1 MAFIGKVPT
10 PVPLTS
16 ADITDGIIT
25 SAKITDGTIATAD
38 IADGAVTSVKTTG
51 VGGNNTPMFLAY
63 QSSNQTIATVT
74 TTRVVFDTEEF
85 DDDNVFTNTSGN
97 YKFTVASAGK
107 YWIYVSVSKNSFSGN
122 AFEVLL
128 KRTRSSV
135 ETTAMNCGAGGTGD
149 SEEVAGNGK
158 IFECQVGDEFHVT
171 AKHEDSGDRTIFGGL
186 NYTFFGAYK
195 ILE

>member
-1 MAFIGKVPT
+1 MAFIGAKPT
-10 PVPLTS
+10 NVPLTS
-16 ADITDGIIT
+16 SDITDGIIT
-25 SAKITDGTIATAD
+25 TTKIADGTIATAD

-51 VGGNNTPMFLAY
+51 VGGDNTPMFLAY
-63 QSSNQTIATVT
+63 QSSDQSLATIT

-97 YKFTVASAGK
+97 YKFTVPSAGK
-107 YWIYVSVSKNSFSGN
+107 YWIYVSVSKNNFSGL

-128 KRTRSSV
+128 KRTRSST
-135 ETTAMNCGAGGTGD
+135 ETVAMNCGAGGSGD

-171 AKHEDSGDRTIFGGL
+171 AKHEDSGTRSIFSGL

>member
-1 MAFIGKVPT
+1 MAFSKIIAESMD
-10 PVPLTS
+10 LTDTY
-16 ADITDGIIT
+16 AFT
-25 SAKITDGTIATAD
+25 GTVT
-38 IADGAVTSVKTTG
+38 GA
-51 VGGNNTPMFLAY
+51 GGDNKPMFLAY
-63 QSSNQTIATVT
+63 QSSGQSLATVT

-85 DDDNVFTNTSGN
+85 DADNVFTNTSGN
-97 YKFTVASAGK
+97 YKFTVPSAGK

-128 KRTRSSV
+128 KRTRSST
-135 ETTAMNCGAGGTGD
+135 ETVAMNCGAGGTGD

-158 IFECQVGDEFHVT
+158 IFECLVGDEFHVT
-171 AKHEDSGDRTIFGGL
+171 AKHEDSGNRSLYGGL